1 MERPRALISVW
12 DKSKVA
18 EFARALQNMG
28 WEIISTGGTASKLR
42 ESGIE
47 AIDVSKVTGHP
58 EIFDGRVKTLH
69 PAVHG
74 GILARRDSKDDVL
87 KISELG
93 YKPIDL
99 VCVNLYPFQATASQE
114 PPATD
119 EKIIEMIDIGGPT
132 MVRSAAKNHI
142 DVIVATSPAQYGPI
156 LEALSNSDGLPEGVG
171 LDMRRSLALDAFRKT
186 AAYDNSVSNE
196 LEARFYDFV
205 IPGNV
210 NISSDASEPLRYGE
224 NPHQNA
230 AFYPDLGTS
239 HGLSAAIQHSGK
251 PLSYNNY
258 LDLDAALRLSRAL
271 SDSTDNHPHSCV
283 IIKHTN
289 PCGASVDISQQSAW
303 ESALDC
309 DPESAF
315 GCVIALNSAVQIKTA
330 KQIANHF
337 FECIIAP
344 SFEPEALD
352 ILSKNKNRRIL
363 SLSPMGEYRTEPAI
377 RQVEGGWLSQSQGP
391 PPIDWD
397 SLECVTNLKL
407 GEAGISLAKFGSI
420 VISEVQSNAIVIVK
434 ATDNGMTTVGIGPGQ
449 TSRIEAVRIAARR
462 AGERA
467 QGAMLISDAFF
478 PFKDGVE
485 KSKQIG
491 IRSIVQPGG
500 SIRDEEVIAA
510 ANEHGIEMVFTGI
523 RLFRH

>member
-1 MERPRALISVW
+1 
-12 DKSKVA
+12 
-18 EFARALQNMG
+18 MG
-28 WEIISTGGTASKLR
+28 WEIVSTGGTASKLR

-47 AIDVSKVTGHP
+47 VIDVSKVTEHP

-74 GILARRDSKDDVL
+74 GILARRNSKDDVV

-93 YKPIDL
+93 YKTIDL

-114 PPATD
+114 PPVSD
-119 EKIIEMIDIGGPT
+119 EEIIEMIDIGGPT

-142 DVIVATSPAQYGPI
+142 DVIVATRPTQYDPI

-171 LDMRRSLALDAFRKT
+171 FEMRRSLALDAFRTT
-186 AAYDNSVSNE
+186 AAYDNPVSNE
-196 LEARFYDFV
+196 LEARFYDYSV
-205 IPGNV
+205 PSSL
-210 NISSDASEPLRYGE
+210 NISSGAGESLRYGE
-224 NPHQNA
+224 NPHQKA
-230 AFYPDLGTS
+230 AFYPDSGTS

-251 PLSYNNY
+251 PMSYNNY

-271 SDSTDNHPHSCV
+271 SDSTDDHPHSCV
-283 IIKHTN
+283 IVKHTN

-330 KQIANHF
+330 EKIGNHF

-344 SFEPEALD
+344 GYEPEALD
-352 ILSKNKNRRIL
+352 ILSRKKNRRIL
-363 SLSPMGEYRTEPAI
+363 SLSPMGEYGTEPAV

-391 PPIDWD
+391 PPLEWE
-397 SLECVTNLKL
+397 SLECVTDLKL
-407 GEAGISLAKFGSI
+407 GEGGISLAKFGSI
-420 VISEVQSNAIVIVK
+420 VISEVQSNAIVIVR
-434 ATDNGMTTVGIGPGQ
+434 ATDNGMKTVGIGPGQ

-500 SIRDEEVIAA
+500 SIRDEEVVAA
-510 ANEHGIEMVFTGI
+510 ANEHGIEMIFTGI
-523 RLFRH
+523 RLFKH